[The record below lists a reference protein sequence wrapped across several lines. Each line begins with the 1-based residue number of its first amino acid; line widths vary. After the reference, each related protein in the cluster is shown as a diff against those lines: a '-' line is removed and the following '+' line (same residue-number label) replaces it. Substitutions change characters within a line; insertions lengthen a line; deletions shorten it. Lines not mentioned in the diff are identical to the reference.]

1 MRAGTLFT
9 AVSLVPRTAWSPLW
23 VEIVNDH
30 RWETLMQK
38 RDMIL
43 EVTVGG
49 NGESERLASESGLTC

>member
-9 AVSLVPRTAWSPLW
+9 AVSLAPRTEWSPLW

-43 EVTVGG
+43 EVTVGD
-49 NGESERLASESGLTC
+49 NGESDRLASESGLPC